1 MIEINNISKCYKIY
15 QKPLDRIFELV
26 SSKPRHQLYS
36 ALKDISISINPGE
49 IYGVIGNNGAG
60 KSTLLKIVAGIIIPD
75 SGSVNMVG
83 RVAGLLELGSGFDA
97 TLSGLRNITVNGL
110 LLGMTIS
117 EIEART
123 KEIVEFAELGD
134 FIHEPLRVYSSGM
147 VMRLGFAIAI
157 HSNPTCFVVDEALAV
172 GDAYFQQKCF
182 KKIRQ
187 YKEEGGSIL
196 FVSHDLNAIKVLC
209 DRALVL
215 HQGKVAV
222 QGTPEQAVNFYSEL
236 LCDLD
241 GDITNISRNTEEY
254 GTRELEIL
262 SVCVEGENSG
272 SSHLSSGES
281 SKISVTLISHV
292 EIDNFTIGMVIR
304 DRFGQD
310 IFGTNSQ
317 FFNHELS
324 ARSNQEMLVEFTL
337 GMELAAGQY
346 SVSAAIHSETDH
358 LGECYHWVD
367 NVSKFEVSGVQGVP
381 FTGVCRLP
389 TVVQWKIL
397 GQGNV

>member
-1 MIEINNISKCYKIY
+1 MIEINNISKRYKIY
-15 QKPLDRIFELV
+15 QKPFDRIYEFV
-26 SSKPRHQLYS
+26 SRKPRHQLYS
-36 ALKDISISINPGE
+36 ALEDISISINAGE

-60 KSTLLKIVAGIIIPD
+60 KSTLLKVVAGIVIPD
-75 SGSVNMVG
+75 KGSINMVG

-97 TLSGLRNITVNGL
+97 SLSGLRNITVNGL
-110 LLGMTIS
+110 LLGMTLA

-123 KEIVEFAELGD
+123 EVIVEFAELGD
-134 FIHEPLRVYSSGM
+134 FINEPLRVYSSGM
-147 VMRLGFAIAI
+147 VMRLGFSIAI
-157 HSNPTCFVVDEALAV
+157 HSDPTCFVVDEALAV

-187 YKEEGGSIL
+187 YKESGGSIL

-241 GDITNISRNTEEY
+241 GEIPNNDRNSEEY

-262 SVCVEGENSG
+262 SVCVEGARSG

-281 SKISVTLISHV
+281 SKILVKLMSYI
-292 EIDNFTIGMVIR
+292 EIDNFTIGIVVR

-310 IFGTNSQ
+310 IFGTNSR
-317 FFNHELS
+317 FLEHHLS
-324 ARSNQEMLVEFTL
+324 AGKNQKLLVEL
-337 GMELAAGQY
+337 AIDMELAAGQY
-346 SVSAAIHSETDH
+346 SITMALHSEIDH
-358 LGECYHWVD
+358 LDECYHWVD
-367 NVSKFEVSGVQGVP
+367 NAAKFEVSGVLGTP

-389 TVVQWKIL
+389 ATIQWQIL
-397 GQGNV
+397 ESGDI